1 MSANRDVEA
10 RAAAPRA
17 FPPFLRADP
26 DADWTRALLHF
37 LYDLGWLAFALVG
50 WPWLLW
56 VSLRREGFGAMVL
69 ERLGRGVG
77 AIPRATR
84 PRILVHGVSVGEVK
98 AARAVV
104 RLLEERHPGC
114 EVVLSST
121 TPTGVEMA
129 RKVYPGNLTVRY
141 PADLSFVA
149 RRFLRRLDPKLVILM
164 ELEAWPNFL
173 RECNREG
180 RAVAVVNGRI
190 TRKSHAR
197 YRLGRGKLPGFNR
210 ISLYCVQSEEYAARF
225 RSLGIDP
232 ARLCVTGNVKFDGLR
247 IGLAEAGE
255 ELTRLVGAGAEGR
268 VVVGGS
274 THAPEELM
282 VARALRRASPGARL
296 VLVPRHPP
304 RCGEVADLLRS
315 AGIQTQRLSEL
326 RAGARPEPA
335 QPLLVDTIGE
345 LERVYALGE
354 LAFVGGS
361 LIPHGG
367 QNVLEPAAQGKAV
380 LFGPHVHNFDQ
391 EVALLLGAG
400 AARQVRDEAE
410 LEREFRLLLADGE
423 LRTRMGA
430 AGMRAVEA
438 QRGAVHVTL
447 EALESL
453 GLEALAARAPS
464 G

>member
-1 MSANRDVEA
+1 MRGGRGVEA
-10 RAAAPRA
+10 RSATGLP
-17 FPPFLRADP
+17 FPPALRHDP
-26 DADWTRALLHF
+26 DPSWGRALLH
-37 LYDLGWLAFALVG
+37 LVYDLGWLLFALLG

-56 VSLRREGFGAMVL
+56 MSLRRPGFGAMVV

-77 AIPRATR
+77 AIPPATR

-98 AARAVV
+98 AARAIV

-129 RKVYPGNLTVRY
+129 RKVYPENLTVRY

-149 RRFLRRLDPKLVILM
+149 RRFLRKLDPKLVLLM
-164 ELEAWPNFL
+164 ELEAWPNLL
-173 RECNREG
+173 RECNRDG

-190 TRKSHAR
+190 TKKSHAR
-197 YRLGRGKLPGFNR
+197 YAVLRGKLPEFSR
-210 ISLYCVQSEEYAARF
+210 ISLLCVQSEEYAARF

-232 ARLCVTGNVKFDGLR
+232 ARVCVTGNVKFDGLR
-247 IGLAEAGE
+247 IGLAEAGS
-255 ELTRLVGAGAEGR
+255 ELTGFVVAGDGR
-268 VVVGGS
+268 PVIVGGS

-282 VARALRRASPGARL
+282 IARALRRVAPGARL

-315 AGIQTQRLSEL
+315 AGIRTQRLSEL
-326 RAGARPEPA
+326 RAGVRPDPE

-345 LERVYALGE
+345 LEGVYALGD

-361 LIPHGG
+361 LVPHGG

-380 LFGPHVHNFDQ
+380 LFGPYVHNFVQ

-410 LEREFRLLLADGE
+410 LERELRALLADRE
-423 LRTRMGA
+423 LRSQMGA
-430 AGMRAVEA
+430 AGMCAVEA
-438 QRGAVHVTL
+438 QRGAVDVTL

-453 GLEALAARAPS
+453 GLEALAAHPPA